1 MAAPAPEPTPVAGS
15 SRPTEHEQRQEQ
27 RAVESVQAPIVSAV
41 PRYVRGEE
49 HVTAYIHPQS
59 GETSFVA
66 HNEPQSHAHEFSV
79 PSNVQAPPPQ
89 SQHVQHEYHQQ
100 PTAPVHVPEEQPP
113 APPSPKPEVQTTFE
127 PPKAEWDASK

>member
-1 MAAPAPEPTPVAGS
+1 MATPAPEPTPVAGS
-15 SRPTEHEQRQEQ
+15 SIPTEHEQRQEQ
-27 RAVESVQAPIVSAV
+27 RAVESAQAPIISAV

-66 HNEPQSHAHEFSV
+66 HSEPQSYAYEPSV
-79 PSNVQAPPPQ
+79 PSNIQSDPPQ
-89 SQHVQHEYHQQ
+89 SQYVQHEYHQQ
-100 PTAPVHVPEEQPP
+100 PTEPVNVPDEQPL